1 MNLRRLW
8 SGSTLLRVASVL
20 GAVTLIAVAV
30 VLTAAVFTEQSTGKG
45 AAINVAGSLRMQS
58 YLLATRVAE
67 GADARADQ
75 GKAGAAIE
83 TEIAAF
89 EKRLTNP
96 RLTDA
101 IPLQASS
108 PLRVAYERIAGQ
120 WSQMRTL
127 ARATENNELAR
138 DDFLTRVHPFV
149 ADVDRLVVL
158 LEADLESRIHGL
170 QVALGAA
177 LFVILVLVLTAI
189 FVLDIQVFQPI
200 KDLARIAQ
208 SVRRGDF
215 SVRAEGVGDDELGQ
229 LGRDFNHMVEEL
241 GRLYGSLEAQIAVK
255 TADLAQKNQSLSLLY
270 ETARELSAPQLE
282 SATLQRVAAHVR
294 RVLGVDGAVICARH
308 APSKEGFPLAYAEDR
323 PGTLCDQVQ
332 CAGCLDDGKVVWHDA
347 QTVGQRRV
355 VSIPLLDGERQ
366 YGVMPLHV
374 AAGQTLAPWQIE
386 LAQTIGRHVGAA
398 LAAAEA
404 RDEHRRL
411 ALFEER
417 SAIARELHDSL
428 AQSLSYTKIQ
438 LTRLSVM
445 LPAEA
450 DKANVTGAREVVQEL
465 RDGVSSAYR
474 QLRELL
480 TTFRLQLSGKGL
492 TQALAEAVTDF
503 RARTRIDAELRDDLI
518 GIELSA
524 NQQIHVLQIVREA
537 LANIEHHSHAQH
549 AWVRLTCVQGGE
561 GDVESGGAGRVIEVA
576 IEDDGVGIPSL
587 DSPRQHFGLLIMRDR
602 ANLVGGTLDIGR
614 RATGGTFVCLRF
626 RVEAPYGAPAAA
638 EFPVRVVHDATP
650 PAARPAAAPLTE
662 AVT

>member
-8 SGSTLLRVASVL
+8 TGSTLLRVASVL
-20 GAVTLIAVAV
+20 GAVTLIAIAV

-67 GADARADQ
+67 VADARADRERQ
-75 GKAGAAIE
+75 SIAIE
-83 TEIAAF
+83 AEAAAF
-89 EKRLTNP
+89 ERRFSNP

-101 IPLQASS
+101 IPAARDNPVRQAYS
-108 PLRVAYERIAGQ
+108 RIAGEWQ
-120 WSQMRTL
+120 ALKPL
-127 ARATENNELAR
+127 ARAAAASEDAR
-138 DDFLTRVHPFV
+138 DAFLQRVHPFV

-158 LEADLESRIHGL
+158 LESDLESRIHGL

-189 FVLDIQVFQPI
+189 FVLDFQVFQPI

-208 SVRRGDF
+208 SVRKGDF
-215 SVRAEGVGDDELGQ
+215 SVRAEDVGEDELGQ

-241 GRLYGSLEAQIAVK
+241 GRLYGSLEAQIAAK

-270 ETARELSAPQLE
+270 ETARELSAQQLE
-282 SATLQRVAAHVR
+282 PATLQRVAAHVR
-294 RVLGVDGAVICARH
+294 RVLGVEAAVICARH
-308 APSKEGFPLAYAEDR
+308 APSREGFPLAYAEDR
-323 PGTLCDQVQ
+323 PGTLCEEVR
-332 CAGCLDDGKVVWHDA
+332 CGGCLDEGRIVWHVPQA
-347 QTVGQRRV
+347 PGQRKV

-366 YGVMPLHV
+366 YGVMPLQL
-374 AAGQTLAPWQIE
+374 AAEQTLAPWQVE
-386 LAQTIGRHVGAA
+386 LAQTIGRHIGAA

-445 LPAEA
+445 LPAEGET
-450 DKANVTGAREVVQEL
+450 DPTRANISGAREVVSEL

-492 TQALAEAVTDF
+492 TQAVAEAVHDF
-503 RARTRIDAELRDDLI
+503 RTRTGIETELRDELI

-537 LANIEHHSHAQH
+537 LANIEHHSRAGH
-549 AWVRLTCVQGGE
+549 AWVRLNRVGQ
-561 GDVESGGAGRVIEVA
+561 ESEDAGAGRLIEVA
-576 IEDDGVGIPSL
+576 IEDDGVGIDSL
-587 DSPRQHFGLLIMRDR
+587 ESPRQHFGLLIMRDR
-602 ANLVGGTLDIGR
+602 AQLVGGTLEIGR
-614 RATGGTFVCLRF
+614 RVTGGTSVCLRF
-626 RVEAPYGAPAAA
+626 RVEAPFGVPAASA
-638 EFPVRVVHDATP
+638 RAAAQ
-650 PAARPAAAPLTE
+650 AARDPLPTAQPLTE
-662 AVT
+662 ALP